1 MLRHIM
7 VAGLLAAAA
16 PPARAAAPDSAA
28 VEPLRRPRPTA
39 TAPT

>member
-1 MLRHIM
+1 MIRQLM

-16 PPARAAAPDSAA
+16 VPAEAAAPDSAA
-28 VEPLRRPRPTA
+28 GELPRRPRPTA